1 MRSPKENRERKL
13 LLFVF
18 SLFLFLSVSDGFFLF
33 GTLRVHL
40 PLHAVDDEIQAAASG
55 QSTNED
61 TLSRILQAAADI
73 TQESCQMLGIK
84 SVGVDYGLARTG
96 LAVTNGYNPKPLT
109 ILSIENATQ
118 VCEKV
123 VEICRAEQAD
133 RVIVGLPLHKNGT
146 EAEQTNLTRIF
157 AGELATQVM
166 KGLGPNVPVYLFDER
181 YTSKE
186 AAARMHSKNPNSQ
199 LYGMLDA
206 EAACIILESYYND
219 NGIGAEIVQIAP
231 ELYDEYERIWQEAK
245 RLEEQRLDA
254 AQKDRDAML
263 NWRKE
268 AMERD
273 RELELNLG
281 SANKNKKKKK
291 KKKKKK

>member
-33 GTLRVHL
+33 GTLRVHV

-219 NGIGAEIVQIAP
+219 NGIGAEVVTIAP

-281 SANKNKKKKK
+281 STNNKKKKK